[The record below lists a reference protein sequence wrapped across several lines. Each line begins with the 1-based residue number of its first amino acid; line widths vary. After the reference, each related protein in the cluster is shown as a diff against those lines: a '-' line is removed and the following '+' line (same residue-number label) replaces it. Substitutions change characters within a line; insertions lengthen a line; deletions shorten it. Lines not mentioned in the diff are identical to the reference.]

1 MKICE
6 LFTSIQGESSFAG
19 MPCFFIRLSG
29 CNLRCSYCDT
39 TYAYE
44 DGIEFTEEEILKKVR
59 NAGMNLV
66 EVTGGEP
73 LIQPEVYHMIQMLL
87 EEGRSVLLETNG
99 SQSIR
104 GVDRRAIIILDIK
117 TPGSGMSGRM
127 DFSNL
132 DAIGK
137 RDEVK
142 FVITDRNDY
151 EWAKDIMHTF
161 RLAQKCSLL
170 ISPAFGFTRAED
182 LARWMI
188 DDRLPARLNLQLHK
202 YIFGSEK
209 RRV

>member
-132 DAIGK
+132 DSIGK
-137 RDEVK
+137 HDEVK